1 MTSPSPMLLQG
12 DALRGDIRTEFLDTL
27 RRRADQA
34 VRLPEL
40 MELGVPS
47 TQRVERY
54 FYWESVP
61 IPVRWRRGDDMPA
74 QGIRSRSYQVENFTW
89 ARAIDWH
96 EDDADDDQTGSLVG
110 QGRALADEFALL
122 PERVAFQLLLSSS
135 DPDLLPS
142 VPLAPDG
149 VALFSATDGSGAA
162 RFGIAGGNIISG
174 TGVATSG
181 AIRTDFFSA
190 IQRIMQFQG
199 TNGEPFHAEN
209 VADQGFLVVYGVQ
222 NEQVFREAFGQRT
235 VLENGTG
242 SAGVSN
248 IILEGGLKIR
258 LWSTARLT
266 GNNDWFVTALGYD
279 VKPLFRQVRLQITT
293 DEQNRSNSDRSRDTR
308 MNRFQAFARF
318 GFGVNL
324 PIGTIQVDN

>member
-1 MTSPSPMLLQG
+1 MLLQG

-27 RRRADQA
+27 KRRASQA

-47 TQRVERY
+47 TQRTERY
-54 FYWESVP
+54 FFWESVP
-61 IPVRWRRGDDMPA
+61 VPVRWRRGDDIPA
-74 QGIRSRSYQVENFTW
+74 EGIRSRSYQVENFTW

-96 EDDADDDQTGSLVG
+96 EEDLEDDQTGSMGG
-110 QGRALADEFALL
+110 QARALADEFALL
-122 PERVAFQLLLSSS
+122 PERIAFQLLLSSA

-162 RFGIAGGNIISG
+162 RFGVTGGNIVTG

-190 IQRIMQFQG
+190 IQRMGQFQG
-199 TNGEPFHAEN
+199 TNGEPFHSEN
-209 VADQGFLVVYGVQ
+209 LADAGFLVIYGVQ
-222 NEQVFREAFGQRT
+222 NEQVFREAFQQRT
-235 VLENGTG
+235 VLEDGTG
-242 SAGVSN
+242 SAGVGN
-248 IILEGGLKIR
+248 IILEGGLSVR
-258 LWSTARLT
+258 LWSTARLA
-266 GNNDWFVTALGYD
+266 GSNDWYVVALGYD
-279 VKPLFRQVRLQITT
+279 IKPLFRQVRLQITT

-324 PIGTIQVDN
+324 PIGTILVDN